1 MSLNTRRRA
10 AGDALIAASRR
21 QVVLDCAGAQGEAAE
36 VAAGNLRRVLVE
48 RGGEVSQFGVRISN
62 ARITGQLDLSACRV
76 DFPVYFKDC
85 RFTEPIVIEG
95 SDLHSLFLVGTPQAD
110 GTDPESSVPGI
121 LGNGVR
127 IRRDL
132 LLSHTLITGAHSTTS
147 SLSRSAAVWL
157 TEAEIGGRIIA
168 VGTLIDT
175 SADRAIQADRCQV
188 TGDIR
193 LIQGFRANAE
203 IRLIGAQLGGSLDLA
218 GCRLVPRNGR
228 AVDLAEATV
237 GGSLFINDSPA
248 HAPLI
253 EGRLEMGRVS
263 INGRVLIR
271 RATLNAPAAGVG
283 RHHYNSKDPAQR
295 LAIVAQGASI
305 QGELSIDENTSVDGG
320 ITFAGAAIGGGIYI
334 DGATIQNA
342 GDIAL
347 DFTHARVG
355 STLSAL
361 GANIQGTV
369 DLDGAEVAGPLGLAK
384 AEISR
389 PAGRYCLTA
398 VRAVVHGDV
407 KLSDAKV
414 GGTYPV
420 AIPGASGGIGFRGAE
435 LRGMFDAERAQVIS
449 PGDTAVN
456 LHQARISGN
465 LRLCDGFRSIGFVAL
480 NRAVVE
486 GRLRCDGGRFEW
498 RPRDV
503 GDTRPAKRNE
513 RVVAFEAISATFRG
527 GVGLGWSIEG
537 AVDFTDAHT
546 TYLADRPTQDWP
558 ARRSYLSGF
567 SYERYAAI
575 SMQGSGE
582 WEWKARARWLANCDP
597 ATSDEP
603 GDPGPWEQ
611 AAQTLKNHGDSV
623 GSEQILMAYLRTKR
637 QRRVGWARSRLL
649 RGLDRI
655 FNDWFRGYG
664 YRPLRA
670 LIPLALL
677 VLAVAGPL
685 LPARA
690 NHVMRATDPAGVV
703 YTPQGELSLVESGQA
718 PPETCGQGKVRCFN
732 PWLYAVD
739 TVVPIV
745 DLKQRSA
752 WSPSSDAGGGL
763 MLAWVNTA
771 TLAGWAISSL
781 LVVGLA
787 RAGSRSLN

>member
-1 MSLNTRRRA
+1 L
-10 AGDALIAASRR
+10 GDALVAASRR
-21 QVVLDCAGAQGEAAE
+21 QIVLDCADATDW
-36 VAAGNLRRVLVE
+36 AAGNLRNLLVE

-76 DFPVYFKDC
+76 DFPIYFQDC
-85 RFTEPIVIEG
+85 RFSEPIVIEG
-95 SDLHSLFLVGTPQAD
+95 SDLHSLFLVGTPAD
-110 GTDPESSVPGI
+110 GRESSLPGI

-132 LLSHTLITGAHSTTS
+132 VLSHTLITGALQTTS
-147 SLSRSAAVWL
+147 SISRSAAVWL
-157 TEAEIGGRIIA
+157 TEAEVGGRIIA
-168 VGTLIDT
+168 VGTVID
-175 SADRAIQADRCQV
+175 ADGDRAIQADRCQV

-193 LIQGFRANAE
+193 LIQGFRATAE

-218 GCRLVPRNGR
+218 GCQLVPRNGR

-253 EGRLEMGRVS
+253 QGRLEMGRVA

-283 RHHYNSKDPAQR
+283 RHHYNAKDPAQR

-305 QGELSIDENTSVDGG
+305 RGELSIDEHTTVDGG
-320 ITFAGAAIGGGIYI
+320 ITFAGAEIDGGIHL
-334 DGATIQNA
+334 DGATIHNA
-342 GDIAL
+342 SDIAL
-347 DFTHARVG
+347 DFTHVRVG
-355 STLSAL
+355 SKVSAL

-369 DLDGAEVAGPLGLAK
+369 DLDGAEVAGSLGFAR
-384 AEISR
+384 ADISR
-389 PAGRYCLTA
+389 PAGRYCVTA

-407 KLSDAKV
+407 QLADAKV
-414 GGTYPV
+414 GGTD
-420 AIPGASGGIGFRGAE
+420 PGASGGVRFRGAE
-435 LRGMFDAERAQVIS
+435 LRGLFDAERAQVVS

-465 LRLCDGFRSIGFVAL
+465 LRLCDGFRSVGVIAL

-498 RPRDV
+498 RPREV
-503 GDTRPAKRNE
+503 GDTRPAKRND

-527 GVGLGWSIEG
+527 GVGLGWSIDG

-558 ARRSYLSGF
+558 AHRSYLSGF

-582 WEWKARARWLANCDP
+582 WEWKARARWLQNCDP
-597 ATSDEP
+597 AASDEP

-611 AAQTLKNHGDSV
+611 AAQTLKNHGDSG
-623 GSEQILMAYLRTKR
+623 GSEQLLMAYLRTKR
-637 QRRVGWARSRLL
+637 QRRLGWFRFGLL

-655 FNDWFRGYG
+655 FNDWFLGYG

-677 VLAVAGPL
+677 VVAVAGPL
-685 LPARA
+685 LPAHA

-703 YTPQGELSLVESGQA
+703 YTPQGELSLVESGKA
-718 PPETCGQGKVRCFN
+718 PRDTCGKGKVRCFN

-752 WSPSSDAGGGL
+752 WSPTSDAGGEL